1 MFNDLARQRLA
12 TVIRELRGERS
23 QKEFSSILDVS
34 QSTIT
39 NWESGRGGTPNL
51 DNLEKIA
58 KEKGQYPE
66 VLLAELYGR
75 EVRAITLINENEL
88 LLEATAEDLLQG
100 TTEISVILSVP
111 VLIKVIHRAILD
123 YLREIKKIH
132 H

>member
-12 TVIRELRGERS
+12 IVIRELRGERS

>member
-1 MFNDLARQRLA
+1 VFNDLARQRLA

>member
-1 MFNDLARQRLA
+1 VFNDLARQRLA
-12 TVIRELRGERS
+12 IVIRELRGERS